1 MKMKNVIAS
10 ALAVICGLFAGCGK
24 PDGGKPGEPASNP
37 KYADVNYVDN
47 SDTKAPKEFKD
58 FSISS
63 FKVSFYDEGGKT
75 YSSSMDDVPAPEL
88 PYEGSYSYELT
99 VTREKNARS
108 GRLSSS
114 FCKEIEVTGDLVRK
128 LETLAKENDI
138 GSLNGLDIRGE
149 GLPKYAPCYTL
160 EITLDSGEVIK
171 STANGSKVPENWNKF
186 QYDMHRLLFFTFMD
200 AGYET
205 SGGFHSTEP
214 MKRIGTGYMAD
225 KILLNVE
232 KIVEETDKPKSYDYK
247 LDVSYF
253 KFNDFQNN
261 YPKLMVTLNSLSDK
275 YKDLA
280 RKSLEE
286 DYEVM
291 ESADSKQK
299 KTKDKIFGYTLYAID
314 SLDFDGDLVNFKLVE
329 GHMNT
334 LGLGYCGY
342 GLYKNYEFLIDIKS
356 GEILTAADLFTSPEA
371 MEEYVIPR
379 FMDRRTD
386 LDKTKLS
393 EALKTPVPEGAG
405 ITYCDRY
412 FTIWLPYDLSADG
425 TIPYSLDI
433 YYDEV
438 QDIISDKY
446 TEVRKDNSV
455 TY

>member
-1 MKMKNVIAS
+1 M
-10 ALAVICGLFAGCGK
+10 
-24 PDGGKPGEPASNP
+24 
-37 KYADVNYVDN
+37 
-47 SDTKAPKEFKD
+47 
-58 FSISS
+58 
-63 FKVSFYDEGGKT
+63 
-75 YSSSMDDVPAPEL
+75 
-88 PYEGSYSYELT
+88 
-99 VTREKNARS
+99 
-108 GRLSSS
+108 
-114 FCKEIEVTGDLVRK
+114 
-128 LETLAKENDI
+128 TLK
-138 GSLNGLDIRGE
+138 
-149 GLPKYAPCYTL
+149 
-160 EITLDSGEVIK
+160 SGEVIK
-171 STANGSKVPENWNKF
+171 STANGNKVPENWSKF
-186 QYDMHRLLFFTFMD
+186 QYDMHRLLFYAFMD

-205 SGGFHSTEP
+205 SGAFHSTEP
-214 MKRIGTGYMAD
+214 MKRIGTGTLSFDNNPVSY
-225 KILLNVE
+225 E
-232 KIVEETDKPKSYDYK
+232 KIVESNDKPKSYDYN
-247 LDVSYF
+247 LDVTYGEF
-253 KFNDFQNN
+253 KAKNDS
-261 YPKLMVTLNSLSDK
+261 YPKLMETLNK
-275 YKDLA
+275 FTEHYRDLA

-299 KTKDKIFGYTLYAID
+299 KSKDRIFGYSLYAVD
-314 SLDFDGDLVNFKLVE
+314 SLEFDGDLMQFKLAE